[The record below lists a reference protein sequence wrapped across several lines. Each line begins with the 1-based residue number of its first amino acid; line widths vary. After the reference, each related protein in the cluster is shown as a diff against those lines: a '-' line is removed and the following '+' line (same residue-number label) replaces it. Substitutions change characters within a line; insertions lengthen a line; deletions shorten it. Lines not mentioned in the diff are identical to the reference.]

1 MKHLFEF
8 ESFNEGI
15 AGLFKS
21 AADNLTKENPEG
33 SNKGEKVN
41 KMLTKAEASPGDPWC
56 AAYVYSIF
64 TEAGLPNEIVQKI
77 PKTPKVKELWEKSTK
92 AKRITKEQALSN
104 PGLIKPGM
112 VFCYLTKNS
121 SGSHGPA
128 GHTGIVVS
136 VNTQEKSWSGFEG
149 NANPI
154 DGSREGYGTFY
165 IKRRME
171 DPSISKDPKEKP
183 ALLLGFIDYLEGYR
197 QGKDYDEFKN
207 SLNAASSKY
216 SQFTKS
222 EIERLNKDP
231 KISDQHAK
239 NYANRLKTGKG

>member
-136 VNTQEKSWSGFEG
+136 VNPQEKSWSGFEG

-183 ALLLGFIDYLEGYR
+183 ALLLGFIDYLDGYR

-207 SLNAASSKY
+207 NLNAASSKY